1 MANVV
6 WGPRANLFGGNVYI
20 RGAGSSFVSKVPES
34 LAIELRFLRG
44 RRRES
49 SH

>member
-6 WGPRANLFGGNVYI
+6 WGPRANLFEANVYI
-20 RGAGSSFVSKVPES
+20 SGAGSSFVSKVPES
-34 LAIELRFLRG
+34 LAGELRSLRG
-44 RRRES
+44 RCRES